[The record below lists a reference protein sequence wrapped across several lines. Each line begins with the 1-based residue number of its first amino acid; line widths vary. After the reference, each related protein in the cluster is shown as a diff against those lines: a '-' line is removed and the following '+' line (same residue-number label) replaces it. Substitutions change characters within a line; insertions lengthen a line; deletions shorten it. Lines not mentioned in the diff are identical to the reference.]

1 MIAMFLAAC
10 VGIGLAAAS
19 GFRVFL
25 PLFGLALSAKFLHF
39 QLSPELT
46 WLMSPVALIT
56 LGMATIFEIG
66 AYYIPWVDNVLDTIA
81 TPAAAIAGTLA
92 AGAVFIGVDD
102 PAIKW
107 GLALVGGGGAAS
119 LVQVSTV
126 ATRAASTMTTGGV
139 ANPIV
144 ATGEWMSA
152 LLLTVLSLFAPVL
165 VILALLLIG
174 WMLWKVIRYFR
185 LKKKSVPVKDQDVIV
200 KIE

>member
-1 MIAMFLAAC
+1 MIALFLAAC
-10 VGIGLAAAS
+10 VGIGLAAAT

-25 PLFGLALSAKFLHF
+25 PLFGLALSAKFLGF

-46 WLMSPVALIT
+46 WLMSPVALMT
-56 LGMATIFEIG
+56 LGAATFIEIG
-66 AYYIPWVDNVLDTIA
+66 AYYIPWVDNILDTIA

-92 AGAVFIGVDD
+92 AGAVFVGIDD

-126 ATRAASTMTTGGV
+126 ATRVASTATTGGV

-152 LLLTVLSLFAPVL
+152 LLLTILSIFAPVL
-165 VILALLLIG
+165 IIVALVLLG
-174 WMLWKVIRYFR
+174 WMLWKIIRYFR
-185 LKKKSVPVKDQDVIV
+185 LKKTSTTDPHDVIV
-200 KIE
+200 KIDR